1 MALESL
7 KTLLINNRNKLLE
20 ILSEAPAIEIAEF
33 LENIDSEERL
43 NIFLKLDDDI
53 RGDVFCEFNTE
64 IQNEFYENLSKRT
77 FVSVFN
83 KMPSESRA
91 DFYKQ
96 LSSTKQAKLLPFLPK
111 NIREDVLL
119 LSSYSDNSA
128 GGIMSTDFA
137 SIYNDMT
144 VGEALEKLKE
154 DAPSKKMLYYAYVV
168 DYDMKMLGF
177 ISLHDLILTDKNQVV
192 SELIHNNFISAFV
205 DDDKE
210 EVSSMI
216 ERYSLIAI
224 PILNHD
230 NQLLGIVR
238 YDDAINVIKN
248 EQTEDLEKMMGIS
261 SYSDNVD
268 YLSMSCTQNYY
279 KRIGWLVGLFFLG
292 ILTSLILNK
301 YEMLMTQIPILTP
314 FFPMISAVGGNTGS
328 QSSSVI
334 IRALSL
340 EEIHISDF
348 FKVVFKEMKIS
359 IMIALTM
366 FIFAFIEGCVI
377 SYFSLD
383 TYKECINIATTV
395 GISLLLQVVLSS
407 IIGAALPLLVK
418 MLKMD
423 PAVIAT
429 PAIMTIVDV
438 LGVVIYFTIA
448 TKLLL

>member
-1 MALESL
+1 MTIESL
-7 KTLLINNRNKLLE
+7 KTLLVNDRNKLIE
-20 ILSEAPAIEIAEF
+20 ILSETPAIEIAEF
-33 LENIDSEERL
+33 LEYLDNEERI

-53 RGDVFCEFNTE
+53 KGDVFCEFKLE
-64 IQNEFYENLSKRT
+64 IQNEFYESLSKRT
-77 FVSVFN
+77 FVNVFN
-83 KMPSESRA
+83 LMPSESRA

-96 LSSTKQAKLLPFLPK
+96 LDSNKQAKLLPFLPK
-111 NIREDVLL
+111 KIREDVLL

-137 SIYNDMT
+137 TIYNDMT

-168 DYDMKMLGF
+168 DYEMKMLGF
-177 ISLHDLILTDKNQVV
+177 ISLHDLILTDKNQII
-192 SELIHNNFISAFV
+192 SELIHSNFISAFV

-210 EVSSMI
+210 EVASMI
-216 ERYSLIAI
+216 ERYSLVAV

-248 EQTEDLEKMMGIS
+248 EQTEDIEKMMGIS

-268 YLSMSCTQNYY
+268 YLSMSCLQNYL

-292 ILTSLILNK
+292 ILTSLVLNK
-301 YEMLMTQIPILTP
+301 YEVLMTQIPILTP

-366 FIFAFIEGCVI
+366 FIFAFMEGFII
-377 SYFSLD
+377 SYFSL
-383 TYKECINIATTV
+383 ENIKGSSLIAITI
-395 GISLLLQVVLSS
+395 GISLLLQVILSS
-407 IIGAALPLLVK
+407 VIGAALPLLVK
-418 MLKMD
+418 LLKMD

-438 LGVVIYFTIA
+438 LGVMIYFTVAI
-448 TKLLL
+448 KILI

>member
-1 MALESL
+1 MTLESL

-96 LSSTKQAKLLPFLPK
+96 LSSSKQAKLLPFLPK

-279 KRIGWLVGLFFLG
+279 KRIGWLVGLFLLG

-407 IIGAALPLLVK
+407 VIGAALPLLVK

>member
-1 MALESL
+1 
-7 KTLLINNRNKLLE
+7 
-20 ILSEAPAIEIAEF
+20 
-33 LENIDSEERL
+33 
-43 NIFLKLDDDI
+43 
-53 RGDVFCEFNTE
+53 
-64 IQNEFYENLSKRT
+64 
-77 FVSVFN
+77 
-83 KMPSESRA
+83 
-91 DFYKQ
+91 
-96 LSSTKQAKLLPFLPK
+96 
-111 NIREDVLL
+111 
-119 LSSYSDNSA
+119 
-128 GGIMSTDFA
+128 
-137 SIYNDMT
+137 MT
-144 VGEALEKLKE
+144 
-154 DAPSKKMLYYAYVV
+154 
-168 DYDMKMLGF
+168 
-177 ISLHDLILTDKNQVV
+177 
-192 SELIHNNFISAFV
+192 
-205 DDDKE
+205 
-210 EVSSMI
+210 
-216 ERYSLIAI
+216 
-224 PILNHD
+224 ILNHD

-261 SYSDNVD
+261 SYSNNVD
-268 YLSMSCTQNYY
+268 YLSMSCVQNYY

-292 ILTSLILNK
+292 ILTSLVLNR

-366 FIFAFIEGCVI
+366 FIFAFFEGCVI

-383 TYKECINIATTV
+383 SYRESLFIAVTV

-407 IIGAALPLLVK
+407 IIGAALPLIVK

>member
-1 MALESL
+1 MTLESL

-96 LSSTKQAKLLPFLPK
+96 LSSSKQAKLLPFLPK

-279 KRIGWLVGLFFLG
+279 KRIGWLVGLFLLG

>member
-1 MALESL
+1 MVLDSL
-7 KTLLINNRNKLLE
+7 DSLLVNNKNKLLE
-20 ILSEAPAIEIAEF
+20 ILSETPYVEIAEF
-33 LENIDSEERL
+33 LENIDSDERI
-43 NIFLKLDDDI
+43 NIFLKLDDKI
-53 RGDVFCEFNTE
+53 KGDVFCEFKIET
-64 IQNEFYENLSKRT
+64 QNELYENLSKRA
-77 FVSVFN
+77 FVNIFN
-83 KMPSESRA
+83 LMPSESRA

-96 LSSTKQAKLLPFLPK
+96 LEPSKQEKLLPFLPK
-111 NIREDVLL
+111 KIREDVLL

-137 SIYNDMT
+137 TIYNDMT

-154 DAPSKKMLYYAYVV
+154 DAPSKKMFYYTYVV
-168 DYDMKMLGF
+168 DYDMNMIGF
-177 ISLHDLILTDKNQVV
+177 ISLHDLILTDKNQLI
-192 SELIHNNFISAFV
+192 SELIHSNFISAFV

-210 EVSSMI
+210 EVASMI
-216 ERYSLIAI
+216 ERYSLVAI

-261 SYSDNVD
+261 SYHDNVD
-268 YLSMSCTQNYY
+268 YLSMSCFKNYS

-292 ILTSLILNK
+292 ILTSLVLNK
-301 YEMLMTQIPILTP
+301 YEILMTQIPILTP

-340 EEIHISDF
+340 EEINISDF

-359 IMIALTM
+359 IMIACTM
-366 FIFAFIEGCVI
+366 FIFAFFEGCII

-383 TYKECINIATTV
+383 SYRDSLYIAVTV

-407 IIGAALPLLVK
+407 VIGAALPLLVK

-448 TKLLL
+448 SKLLL

>member
-1 MALESL
+1 MDLESL
-7 KTLLINNRNKLLE
+7 KTLLTNNRSKLLDVLFE
-20 ILSEAPAIEIAEF
+20 TPAIEIAEF

-43 NIFLKLDDDI
+43 SLFLKLDDDVK
-53 RGDVFCEFNTE
+53 GDVFCELKIE

-77 FVSVFN
+77 FVNVFN
-83 KMPSESRA
+83 LMPSESRA

-96 LSSTKQAKLLPFLPK
+96 LNSTKQAKLLPFLPK
-111 NIREDVLL
+111 KIREDVLL

-168 DYDMKMLGF
+168 DYEMKMLGF
-177 ISLHDLILTDKNQVV
+177 ISLHDLILTDKNQLI
-192 SELIHNNFISAFV
+192 SELIHSNFISAFV

-216 ERYSLIAI
+216 ERYSLVAI

-261 SYSDNVD
+261 SYSNNVD
-268 YLSMSCTQNYY
+268 YLSMSCVQNYY

-292 ILTSLILNK
+292 ILTSLVLNR

-366 FIFAFIEGCVI
+366 FIFAFFEGCVI

-383 TYKECINIATTV
+383 SYRESLFIAVTV

-407 IIGAALPLLVK
+407 IIGAALPLIVK

>member
-96 LSSTKQAKLLPFLPK
+96 LSSSKQAKLLPFLPK

-438 LGVVIYFTIA
+438 LGVVIYFTVA